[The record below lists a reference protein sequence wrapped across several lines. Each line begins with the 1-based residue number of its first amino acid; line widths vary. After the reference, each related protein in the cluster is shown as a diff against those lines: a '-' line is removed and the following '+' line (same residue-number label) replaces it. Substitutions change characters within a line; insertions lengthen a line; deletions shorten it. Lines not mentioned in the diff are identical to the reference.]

1 MVLVPIY
8 SSPNFVSFDCM
19 KLLDRYI
26 LKNFLITYVFTVLI
40 TLLIICVIDFTEKID
55 NFRKFN
61 PPASEILL
69 DYYANLIPYYANYL
83 SPLLV
88 FIATVFFTARMAART
103 EIIAIFSSGMSFF
116 RMLVPYFIGSAMLAL
131 FTFYMVGWV
140 IPRANKIRLGFEYKY
155 IEDQYYFNQ
164 RNFHIK
170 VAPKLYA
177 YLESYNNASLTG
189 YKFTLERIEG
199 NQLKEKLTSDRIVW
213 EPKKKKWT
221 VFDYRIRKID
231 GLTETITQG
240 TQIDTTLNL
249 SPKDFENDKNRFE
262 ELTLTQL
269 NDYIDLLK
277 LRGADGV
284 ETYLLEKY
292 TRFTHP
298 FAFIILTII
307 GVVVSARKSRRGSG
321 LQIAF
326 GFILAFVYLLF
337 FMLAKG
343 IAESGT
349 IPAIVAVWL
358 PNIIFAAIGFVLYKT
373 LPR

>member
-1 MVLVPIY
+1 
-8 SSPNFVSFDCM
+8 M

-26 LKNFLITYVFTVLI
+26 FKNFLVTYVFTVAI
-40 TLLIICVIDFTEKID
+40 TMLIICVIDFTEKID
-55 NFRKFN
+55 NFRKFKV
-61 PPASEILL
+61 ATQEILV
-69 DYYANLIPYYANYL
+69 DYYANLVPYYANYL

-103 EIIAIFSSGMSFF
+103 EIIAMFSSGISFM
-116 RMLVPYFIGSAMLAL
+116 RILVPYFMGSVILAL

-140 IPRANKIRLGFEYKY
+140 IPKANKTRLAFEYKY
-155 IEDQYYFNQ
+155 IEDQYYFNK

-170 VAPKLYA
+170 VAPQLYA
-177 YLESYNNASLTG
+177 YLESYNNASNTG
-189 YKFTLERIEG
+189 YKFSLEKIEG
-199 NQLKEKLTSDRIVW
+199 NQLREKLTSDRIEW
-213 EPKKKKWT
+213 QAKKKKWT
-221 VFDYRIRKID
+221 VYDYKIRKIN
-231 GLTETITQG
+231 GLQEVFSQG
-240 TQIDTTLNL
+240 IQIDTALNL

-269 NDYIDLLK
+269 NDYIALLN

-284 ETYLLEKY
+284 EAYQIEKY

-307 GVVVSARKSRRGSG
+307 GVIVSARKSRRGSG

-326 GFILAFVYLLF
+326 GFALAFVYLLF

-343 IAESGT
+343 IAESGR
-349 IPAIVAVWL
+349 IPAMLAVWL
-358 PNIIFAAIGFVLYKT
+358 PNLIFSAIGFVLYKT

>member
-1 MVLVPIY
+1 
-8 SSPNFVSFDCM
+8 M

-26 LKNFLITYVFTVLI
+26 LKNFLVTYIFTVAI
-40 TLLIICVIDFTEKID
+40 TMLIICVIDFTEKID
-55 NFRKFN
+55 NFRKFKV
-61 PPASEILL
+61 ATQEILV

-103 EIIAIFSSGMSFF
+103 EVIAMFGSGISFM
-116 RMLVPYFIGSAMLAL
+116 RMLVPYFIGSIMLAT

-140 IPRANKIRLGFEYKY
+140 IPKANKTRLAFEYKY
-155 IEDQYYFNQ
+155 IDDTYYFNK
-164 RNFHIK
+164 RNFHVK
-170 VAPKLYA
+170 VAPQLYA
-177 YLESYNNASLTG
+177 YIESYNNTSNTG
-189 YKFTLERIEG
+189 YKFTLEKIEG
-199 NQLKEKLTSDRIVW
+199 NNLREKLTSDRIEW
-213 EPKKKKWT
+213 QAKKKKWA
-221 VFDYRIRKID
+221 VFDYKIRKIN
-231 GLTETITQG
+231 GLQESFTQG
-240 TQIDTTLNL
+240 TQLDTTLNL
-249 SPKDFENDKNRFE
+249 SPKDFENDKNRYE

-269 NDYIDLLK
+269 NDYIALLN

-284 ETYLLEKY
+284 EAYLIEKY

-307 GVVVSARKSRRGSG
+307 GVIVSARKSRRGSG

-326 GFILAFVYLLF
+326 GFALAFVYLLF

-343 IAESGT
+343 IAESGRM
-349 IPAIVAVWL
+349 PAILAVWL
-358 PNIIFAAIGFVLYKT
+358 PNIIFSAIGFVLYKT

>member
-1 MVLVPIY
+1 
-8 SSPNFVSFDCM
+8 M

-26 LKNFLITYVFTVLI
+26 LKNFLVTYIFTVAI
-40 TLLIICVIDFTEKID
+40 TMLIICVIDFTEKID
-55 NFRKFN
+55 NFRKFKVGTQ
-61 PPASEILL
+61 EILV

-103 EIIAIFSSGMSFF
+103 EIIAMFGSGISFV
-116 RMLVPYFIGSAMLAL
+116 RMLVPYFIGSIMLAA

-140 IPRANKIRLGFEYKY
+140 IPKANKTRLAFEYKY
-155 IEDQYYFNQ
+155 IDDQYYFNK
-164 RNFHIK
+164 RNFHVK
-170 VAPKLYA
+170 VAPQLYA
-177 YLESYNNASLTG
+177 YIESYNNASNTG
-189 YKFTLERIEG
+189 YKFTLEKIEG
-199 NQLKEKLTSDRIVW
+199 NNLREKLTSDRIEW
-213 EPKKKKWT
+213 QAKKKKWA
-221 VFDYRIRKID
+221 VFDYKIRKIN
-231 GLTETITQG
+231 GLQESFVQG
-240 TQIDTTLNL
+240 TQLDTTLNL

-269 NDYIDLLK
+269 NDYIALLN

-284 ETYLLEKY
+284 EAYQIEKY

-307 GVVVSARKSRRGSG
+307 GVIVSARKSRRGSG

-326 GFILAFVYLLF
+326 GFALAFVYLLF

-343 IAESGT
+343 IAESGR
-349 IPAIVAVWL
+349 IPAVLAVWL
-358 PNIIFAAIGFVLYKT
+358 PNLIFSAIGFVLYKT

>member
-1 MVLVPIY
+1 
-8 SSPNFVSFDCM
+8 M

-26 LKNFLITYVFTVLI
+26 LKNFLVTYIFTVAI
-40 TLLIICVIDFTEKID
+40 TMLIICVIDFTEKID
-55 NFRKFN
+55 NFRKFKV
-61 PPASEILL
+61 ATQEILV

-103 EIIAIFSSGMSFF
+103 EIIAMFGSGISFM
-116 RMLVPYFIGSAMLAL
+116 RMLVPYFIGSVMLAL

-140 IPRANKIRLGFEYKY
+140 IPKANKTRLAFEYKY
-155 IEDQYYFNQ
+155 IDDQYYFNK
-164 RNFHIK
+164 RNFHVK
-170 VAPKLYA
+170 VAPQLYA
-177 YLESYNNASLTG
+177 YIESYNNASNTG
-189 YKFTLERIEG
+189 YKFTLEKIEG
-199 NQLKEKLTSDRIVW
+199 NNLREKLTSDRIEW
-213 EPKKKKWT
+213 QAKKKKWA
-221 VFDYRIRKID
+221 VFDYKIRKIN
-231 GLTETITQG
+231 GLQESFVQG
-240 TQIDTTLNL
+240 TQLDTTLNL

-269 NDYIDLLK
+269 NDYIALLN

-284 ETYLLEKY
+284 EAYQIEKY

-307 GVVVSARKSRRGSG
+307 GVIVSARKSRRGSG

-326 GFILAFVYLLF
+326 GFALAFVYLLF

-343 IAESGT
+343 IAESGR
-349 IPAIVAVWL
+349 IPAVLAVWL
-358 PNIIFAAIGFVLYKT
+358 PNLIFSAIGFVLYKT

>member
-1 MVLVPIY
+1 
-8 SSPNFVSFDCM
+8 M

-26 LKNFLITYVFTVLI
+26 LKNFLVTYIFTVAI
-40 TLLIICVIDFTEKID
+40 TMLIICVIDFTEKID
-55 NFRKFN
+55 NFRKFKV
-61 PPASEILL
+61 ATQEILV

-103 EIIAIFSSGMSFF
+103 EIIAMFGSGISFV
-116 RMLVPYFIGSAMLAL
+116 RMLVPYFIGSIMLAA

-140 IPRANKIRLGFEYKY
+140 IPKANKTRLAFEYKY
-155 IEDQYYFNQ
+155 IDDQYYFNK
-164 RNFHIK
+164 RNFHVK
-170 VAPKLYA
+170 VAPQLYA
-177 YLESYNNASLTG
+177 YIESYNNASNTG
-189 YKFTLERIEG
+189 YKFTLEKIEG
-199 NQLKEKLTSDRIVW
+199 NNLREKLTSDRIEW
-213 EPKKKKWT
+213 QAKKKKWA
-221 VFDYRIRKID
+221 VFDYKIRKIN
-231 GLTETITQG
+231 GLQESFVQG
-240 TQIDTTLNL
+240 TQLDTTLNL

-269 NDYIDLLK
+269 NDYIALLN

-284 ETYLLEKY
+284 EAYQIEKY

-307 GVVVSARKSRRGSG
+307 GVIVSARKSRRGSG

-326 GFILAFVYLLF
+326 GFALAFVYLLF

-343 IAESGT
+343 IAESGR
-349 IPAIVAVWL
+349 IPAVLAVWL
-358 PNIIFAAIGFVLYKT
+358 PNLIFSAIGFVLYKT

>member
-1 MVLVPIY
+1 
-8 SSPNFVSFDCM
+8 M

-26 LKNFLITYVFTVLI
+26 LKNFLITYVFTVMI

-61 PPASEILL
+61 PPTKEILL
-69 DYYANLIPYYANYL
+69 DYYGNLIPYYANYL

-103 EIIAIFSSGMSFF
+103 EIIAIFSSGVSFL
-116 RMLVPYFIGSAMLAL
+116 RMLWPYFIGSLLLAS

-140 IPRANKIRLGFEYKY
+140 IPRANKIRLAFEYKY
-155 IEDQYYFNQ
+155 IEDQYYFSQ

-177 YLESYNNASLTG
+177 YLESYNNTQQTG
-189 YKFTLERIEG
+189 YKFTLEHIEG

-221 VFDYRIRKID
+221 IHDYKIRKIN
-231 GLTETITQG
+231 GLQEILSQG
-240 TQIDTTLNL
+240 AQIDTTLNL

-269 NDYIDLLK
+269 NDYIALLE
-277 LRGADGV
+277 LRGSDGV
-284 ETYLLEKY
+284 ATYQLEKY
-292 TRFTHP
+292 TRFTQP

-321 LQIAF
+321 LQIAL
-326 GFILAFVYLLF
+326 GFVLAFVYLLF
-337 FMLAKG
+337 FVLAKG
-343 IAESGT
+343 IAKSGK
-349 IPAIVAVWL
+349 IPAELAVWL
-358 PNIIFAAIGFVLYKT
+358 PNIVFSCIGFVLYKT